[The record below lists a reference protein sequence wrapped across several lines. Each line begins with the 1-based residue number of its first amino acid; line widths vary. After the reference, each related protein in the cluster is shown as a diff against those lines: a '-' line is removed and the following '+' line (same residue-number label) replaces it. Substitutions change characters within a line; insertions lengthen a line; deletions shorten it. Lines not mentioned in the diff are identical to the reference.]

1 MEWCGP
7 PCDVTPPPDIVGRY
21 RLSWL
26 GARPSDVARSVVGAR
41 ILEWCAD
48 RGTVAEI
55 DHPIDSARGTVFYVE
70 NVKRN
75 ADGRLRRILN
85 AAWPP
90 VVAVGGPRVSAACAV
105 TRTRR

>member
-1 MEWCGP
+1 MVRSAVRCHASPRHCGP
-7 PCDVTPPPDIVGRY
+7 LSPLVVGR
-21 RLSWL
+21 
-26 GARPSDVARSVVGAR
+26 PSLRRRARSVVGAR

-105 TRTRR
+105 TRARR